1 MNILVDENIPLMT
14 VKALRRM
21 GHDVRDIRGTQQ
33 EGMTDSA
40 LWNLAQQEKRLL
52 MTTDKGFAQY
62 RMESH
67 HGILIIQL
75 HRPNR
80 KKIHERIIKA
90 LEQFSEN
97 AWPGLLV
104 VMRDTAQS
112 IWHAK

>member
-1 MNILVDENIPLMT
+1 MES
-14 VKALRRM
+14 
-21 GHDVRDIRGTQQ
+21 G
-33 EGMTDSA
+33 
-40 LWNLAQQEKRLL
+40 QQEKRLL

-112 IWHAK
+112 IWRAK